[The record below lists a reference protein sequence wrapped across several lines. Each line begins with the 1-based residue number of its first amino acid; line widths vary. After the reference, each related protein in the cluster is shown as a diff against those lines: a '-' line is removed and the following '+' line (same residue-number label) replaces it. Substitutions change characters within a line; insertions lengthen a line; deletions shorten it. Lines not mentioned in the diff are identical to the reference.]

1 MVNYVKFQRGSQEAY
16 DALKAA
22 GTLDNN
28 TLYFIY
34 NEANNAVGALYMGS
48 RIISGGD
55 ITIASAAL
63 DDLADVI
70 VTGAE
75 TDSFLVKDDKGHW
88 IARTLEDVIA
98 LIKENMDIEV
108 VPAQVFQ
115 VTLAEGENY
124 QNAID
129 RITAGSLIAAGDIVI
144 VKALIAGDKHQH
156 TAYVYDGK
164 NKIWA
169 AMDGNYSAANVFT
182 PEDIQVTTTVGE
194 LAANTVVDA
203 GTNFADLLVKIL
215 SQSKDPIKTDPS
227 ITAFSVTNSGSG
239 KDFEAGTSVT
249 PKWTATFNAGS
260 YTYKSTVSNET
271 IKPVSGTGVTVNS
284 YSVTKDGVEIGTVK
298 DGSASAFVLGDNT
311 VNFKIVAN
319 YGDGNYALTNLN
331 KLPETEVR
339 IAAGSAEKT
348 ATITTYRKMFA
359 GGTTASDID
368 SALIRGLGSNAKSS
382 TSGMEFKANVGDT
395 KVVFAYPSSL
405 TTKTPKFEYF
415 TMAWESVGGFTKLGT
430 VEVADARG
438 GENGLKEYT
447 VYTYTPAAP
456 YAAET
461 KYKVS
466 F

>member
-1 MVNYVKFQRGSQEAY
+1 MANYVKFQRGSQEAY

-34 NEANNAVGALYMGS
+34 NEANNTVGALYMGS

-70 VTGAE
+70 VKGAG
-75 TDSFLVKDDKGHW
+75 TNSFLVKGDNDNWVAKS
-88 IARTLEDVIA
+88 LEDVVA
-98 LIKENMDIEV
+98 LIKNNLGDLAST
-108 VPAQVFQ
+108 AQVFQ
-115 VTLAEGENY
+115 ITLESNETHNDAINRAIEGL
-124 QNAID
+124 
-129 RITAGSLIAAGDIVI
+129 LIQAGDVVIIKELIVNG
-144 VKALIAGDKHQH
+144 KYQH
-156 TAYVYDGK
+156 TAYIFD
-164 NKIWA
+164 NNNWIP
-169 AMDGNYSAANVFT
+169 MDGNYSAANVFT
-182 PEDIQVTTTVGE
+182 PEDIQVTTAVGE

-203 GTNFADLLVKIL
+203 GTNFAELLVKIL

-271 IKPVSGTGVTVNS
+271 ITPVSGTGVTVNS

-395 KVVFAYPSSL
+395 KVVFAYPSNL

-438 GENGLKEYT
+438 GENGLQDYT
-447 VYTYTPAAP
+447 VYTYTPAAH
-456 YAAET
+456 YAGET

>member
-22 GTLDNN
+22 GTLDDN

-70 VTGAE
+70 VKGAG
-75 TDSFLVKDDKGHW
+75 TNSFLVKGDDDNWVAKS
-88 IARTLEDVIA
+88 LEDVVA
-98 LIKENMDIEV
+98 LIKNNLGDLAST
-108 VPAQVFQ
+108 AQVFQ
-115 VTLAEGENY
+115 ITLESNETHNDAINRAIEGL
-124 QNAID
+124 
-129 RITAGSLIAAGDIVI
+129 LIQTGDVVIIKELIVDE
-144 VKALIAGDKHQH
+144 KYQH
-156 TAYVYDGK
+156 TAYIFD
-164 NKIWA
+164 NDNWIP
-169 AMDGNYSAANVFT
+169 MDGNYSAANVFT
-182 PEDIQVTTTVGE
+182 PEDIQVTTAVGE

-203 GTNFADLLVKIL
+203 GTNFAELLVKIL
-215 SQSKDPIKTDPS
+215 SQSKDPVKTDPS

-260 YTYKSTVSNET
+260 YTYKSTMSNET
-271 IKPVSGTGVTVNS
+271 IKPVSDTGVTVNS
-284 YSVTKDGVEIGTVK
+284 YSVIKDGVEIGTVK

-319 YGDGNYALTNLN
+319 YSDGNYALTNLN

-395 KVVFAYPSSL
+395 KVVFAYPSNL

>member
-1 MVNYVKFQRGSQEAY
+1 MANYVKFQRGSQEAY

-34 NEANNAVGALYMGS
+34 NEANNTVGALYMGS

-70 VTGAE
+70 VKGAG
-75 TDSFLVKDDKGHW
+75 TNSFLVKGDNDNWVAKS
-88 IARTLEDVIA
+88 LEDVVA
-98 LIKENMDIEV
+98 LIKNNLGDLAST
-108 VPAQVFQ
+108 AQVFQ
-115 VTLAEGENY
+115 ITLESNETHNDAINRAIEGL
-124 QNAID
+124 
-129 RITAGSLIAAGDIVI
+129 LIQAGDVVIIKELIVNG
-144 VKALIAGDKHQH
+144 KYQH
-156 TAYVYDGK
+156 TAYIFD
-164 NKIWA
+164 NNNWIP
-169 AMDGNYSAANVFT
+169 MDGNYSAANVFT
-182 PEDIQVTTTVGE
+182 PEDIQVTTAVGE

-203 GTNFADLLVKIL
+203 GTNFAELLVKIL
-215 SQSKDPIKTDPS
+215 SQSKDPVKTDPS

-239 KDFEAGTSVT
+239 KDFEAGTSIT

-271 IKPVSGTGVTVNS
+271 IAPVSGTGVTVNS

-395 KVVFAYPSSL
+395 KVVFAYPSNL

>member
-1 MVNYVKFQRGSQEAY
+1 MANYVKFQRGSQEAY

-34 NEANNAVGALYMGS
+34 NEANNTVGALYMGS

-70 VTGAE
+70 VKGAG
-75 TDSFLVKDDKGHW
+75 TNSFLVKGDNDNWVAKS
-88 IARTLEDVIA
+88 LEDVIA
-98 LIKENMDIEV
+98 LIKNNLGDLAST
-108 VPAQVFQ
+108 AQVFQ
-115 VTLAEGENY
+115 ITLESNETHNDAINRAIEGL
-124 QNAID
+124 
-129 RITAGSLIAAGDIVI
+129 LIQAGDVVIIKELIVNG
-144 VKALIAGDKHQH
+144 KYQH
-156 TAYVYDGK
+156 TAYIFD
-164 NKIWA
+164 NNNWIP
-169 AMDGNYSAANVFT
+169 MDGNYSAANVFT
-182 PEDIQVTTTVGE
+182 PEDIQVTTAVGE

-203 GTNFADLLVKIL
+203 GTNFAELLVKIL
-215 SQSKDPIKTDPS
+215 SQSKDPVKTDPS

-271 IKPVSGTGVTVNS
+271 IKPVSDTGVTVNS

-298 DGSASAFVLGDNT
+298 DGSASAFILGDNT
-311 VNFKIVAN
+311 VNFKIIAN
-319 YGDGNYALTNLN
+319 YSDGNYALTNLN

-339 IAAGSAEKT
+339 IAAGAAEKT

-359 GGTTASDID
+359 GGTTASDIN

-395 KVVFAYPSSL
+395 KVVFAYPSNL

-438 GENGLKEYT
+438 GENGLKEYI

>member
-1 MVNYVKFQRGSQEAY
+1 MANYVKFQRGSQEAY

-34 NEANNAVGALYMGS
+34 NEANNTVGALYMGS

-70 VTGAE
+70 VKGAG
-75 TDSFLVKDDKGHW
+75 TNSFLVKGDNDNWVAKS
-88 IARTLEDVIA
+88 LEDVIA
-98 LIKENMDIEV
+98 LIKDNLGDFAST
-108 VPAQVFQ
+108 AQVFQ
-115 VTLAEGENY
+115 VTLEPNETHNAAINRAIEGLLV
-124 QNAID
+124 Q
-129 RITAGSLIAAGDIVI
+129 AGDVVI
-144 VKALIAGDKHQH
+144 IKELIINEKYQH
-156 TAYVYDGK
+156 TAYIFD
-164 NKIWA
+164 NNNWIP
-169 AMDGNYSAANVFT
+169 MDGNYSAANVFT
-182 PEDIQVTTTVGE
+182 PEDIQVTTAVGE
-194 LAANTVVDA
+194 LAANTIVNA
-203 GTNFADLLVKIL
+203 GTNFAELLVKIL
-215 SQSKDPIKTDPS
+215 SQSKDPVKNNPS
-227 ITAFSVTNSGSG
+227 ITTFSVTNNGSG
-239 KDFEAGTSVT
+239 KDFEAGTTIT
-249 PKWTATFNAGS
+249 PKWTATFDAGS

-298 DGSASAFVLGDNT
+298 DGSANAFVLGDNT
-311 VNFKIVAN
+311 VNFKIVAD
-319 YGDGNYALTNLN
+319 YSDGNYALTNLN

-359 GGTTASDID
+359 GGTTASDIN
-368 SALIRGLGSNAKSS
+368 SALIRGLGSNTKSS

-395 KVVFAYPSSL
+395 KVVFAYPSNL
-405 TTKTPKFEYF
+405 TTKTPNFEYF

>member
-70 VTGAE
+70 VKGAG
-75 TDSFLVKDDKGHW
+75 TNSFLVKGDDDNWVAKS
-88 IARTLEDVIA
+88 LEDVVA
-98 LIKENMDIEV
+98 LIKNNLGDLAST
-108 VPAQVFQ
+108 AQVFQ
-115 VTLAEGENY
+115 ITLESNETHNDAINRAIEGL
-124 QNAID
+124 
-129 RITAGSLIAAGDIVI
+129 LIQAGDVVIIKKLIVNG
-144 VKALIAGDKHQH
+144 KYQH
-156 TAYVYDGK
+156 TAYIFD
-164 NKIWA
+164 NNNWIP
-169 AMDGNYSAANVFT
+169 MDGNYSAANVFT
-182 PEDIQVTTTVGE
+182 PEDIQVTTAVGE

-203 GTNFADLLVKIL
+203 GTNFAELLVKIL
-215 SQSKDPIKTDPS
+215 SQSKDPVKTDPS

-271 IKPVSGTGVTVNS
+271 ITPVSGTGVTVNS

-395 KVVFAYPSSL
+395 KVVFAYPTNL